1 MTGLDLA
8 VEVPAVAVLLRQL
21 FVLTAVGRTVRFLRQ
36 RQPCEA
42 RRQREDRPTFFV
54 VVPVLRESAVIAD
67 AVAHFEAL
75 ADGHTAQLIVVTT
88 ARETDED
95 QQQHAVGTDTVA
107 LVEQLAEQGKV
118 LHLHYP
124 DRHGLKGDQLNYAA
138 RHCAATLLGDVPA
151 DRAFLVCYDADSRPP
166 LDSLDRFEQTI
177 ATSGEASVFHQS
189 ARFELRT
196 TQAGQRRG
204 FRSWLSRGV
213 GEGAALRANRFVSGF
228 EIPRLLNRSTA
239 VGRLKR
245 RLCSGVYAHV
255 TGHGLCVRLS
265 LLLDLP
271 FPTRSPL
278 EDMQYSFYL
287 GSRNLAMVPVAN
299 LDCAEV
305 PRTVSGQVDQAAR
318 WFFGPSPSLP
328 ARAGHPTRLASRCD
342 GRLRA
347 RVVAGVAGLRDRA
360 SRHRD
365 AAGIRARPGTVDG
378 RRRRRHLRRPT
389 RRHGHRAGITPALA
403 APGGPRRVVPCR
415 HHPVRH
421 RRIRRHGAAMDGR
434 FRCRQDRTPVTPP
447 ANVGSRWKARAA
459 RGKPPSAK
467 DCSTS

>member
-21 FVLTAVGRTVRFLRQ
+21 FVLTAVGRAVRFLRQ
-36 RQPCEA
+36 RQRCEA
-42 RRQREDRPTFFV
+42 RRQQEDGPTFFV
-54 VVPVLRESAVIAD
+54 VLPVLRESAVIAD

-75 ADGHTAQLIVVTT
+75 VDGRTAQLIVVTT
-88 ARETDED
+88 ARESEED
-95 QQQHAVGTDTVA
+95 QQQNTVRADTVA
-107 LVEQLAEQGKV
+107 LVERLAEQGKV

-124 DRHGLKGDQLNYAA
+124 DRHGLKGDQLNYAV

-151 DRAFLVCYDADSRPP
+151 ERAFLVCYDADSRPP

-204 FRSWLSRGV
+204 VRSWLFRGV

-265 LLLDLP
+265 LLLELP

-278 EDMQYSFYL
+278 EDMQYSFSL
-287 GSRNLAMVPVAN
+287 GSRNLAMVPVAS

-305 PRTVSGQVDQAAR
+305 PRTVGAQVDQAAR
-318 WFFGPSPSLP
+318 WFFGP
-328 ARAGHPTRLASRCD
+328 ARALRYLHDPATQPGWRAAAMAASALGSSLEWLGCAIMPAAMVMVLAFGHGLAWWT
-342 GRLRA
+342 A
-347 RVVAGVAGLRDRA
+347 VAVAA
-360 SRHRD
+360 VY
-365 AAGIRARPGTVDG
+365 GTQLVLTDV
-378 RRRRRHLRRPT
+378 
-389 RRHGHRAGITPALA
+389 ALGS
-403 APGGPRRVVPCR
+403 PLPWPRRAVRVGWC
-415 HHPVRH
+415 PVATTLFGIGGFAGMVRLWKGGSGVGKTE
-421 RRIRRHGAAMDGR
+421 RR
-434 FRCRQDRTPVTPP
+434 
-447 ANVGSRWKARAA
+447 
-459 RGKPPSAK
+459 
-467 DCSTS
+467 